1 MEVYA
6 MYNRRRFLN
15 KLGKVSGAA
24 IFGGFMIP
32 GKARAIAAEL
42 KRHNGK
48 AEKVARDEDFWFEV
62 QQAFTVDRSIINL
75 NNGGVSPAPAIVQ
88 EAMKDHLDFSNEAP
102 AYTMWRVL
110 EPQRESVRKQLAGLF
125 KCDAEEI
132 AVTRNASEGLQICQF
147 GFDLEPG
154 DEVLTTNQD
163 YPRMINT
170 FKQRERREGIKLR
183 QFSIPVPAE
192 NDEEIVRLFEENITS
207 KTRLILMCHMINLTG
222 QILPVKKVV
231 AMARKKGIPVIVDGA
246 HAFAH
251 FDFDLSDLGC
261 DYYATSLHKWL
272 LAPHGTG
279 MLYVNKDKIPDLW
292 PLMAAPDTMDD
303 DIRKFEEIGTHPAA
317 NFIAISEATAFHE
330 GIGADRK
337 GARLKYLTDYWVDQI
352 IKNDRVRLHTSRDPK
367 YACGIANV
375 EIDGIDSGK
384 LSSHLWRNHRILV
397 TPIKHDEFEGI
408 RVTPNV
414 YTTLRELDQFADV
427 MKGVVKKGLPEE

>member
-1 MEVYA
+1 
-6 MYNRRRFLN
+6 MYGRREFINR
-15 KLGKVSGAA
+15 LGKAGGAVM
-24 IFGGFMIP
+24 FGAFLLP
-32 GKARAIAAEL
+32 HKSRAIARNLRKQSGSSEEIA
-42 KRHNGK
+42 
-48 AEKVARDEDFWFEV
+48 ADEDFWFEV
-62 QQAFTVDRSIINL
+62 QQAFTVDRSLVNL

-102 AYTMWRVL
+102 AYTMWRIL
-110 EPQRESVRKQLAGLF
+110 EPQREQVRKQLARLF
-125 KCDAEEI
+125 NCGDEEI
-132 AVTRNASEGLQICQF
+132 AITRNASEGLQICQF
-147 GFDLEPG
+147 GFDLQPG

-170 FKQRERREGIKLR
+170 FKQRERREGITLR

-192 NDEEIVRLFEENITS
+192 NDDEIVRLFEENITP

-231 AMARKKGIPVIVDGA
+231 RMARTRGIPVIVDGA

-251 FDFDLSDLGC
+251 FDFDHSDLEC

-279 MLYVNKDKIPDLW
+279 MLYVRNNKISDLW

-317 NFIAISEATAFHE
+317 NFIAISEAAAFHE
-330 GIGADRK
+330 GIGSARK
-337 GARLKYLTDYWVDQI
+337 AARLKYLTDYWVDQI
-352 IKNDRVRLHTSRDPK
+352 IENDRVRLHTSRNPN

-375 EIDGIDSGK
+375 EIRGVDSGK
-384 LSSHLWRNHRILV
+384 LGSYLWRNYRILV
-397 TPIKHDEFEGI
+397 TPIKHEEFEGI

-414 YTTLRELDQFADV
+414 YTTLRELDRFTDAMREVIQ
-427 MKGVVKKGLPEE
+427 KGVPED